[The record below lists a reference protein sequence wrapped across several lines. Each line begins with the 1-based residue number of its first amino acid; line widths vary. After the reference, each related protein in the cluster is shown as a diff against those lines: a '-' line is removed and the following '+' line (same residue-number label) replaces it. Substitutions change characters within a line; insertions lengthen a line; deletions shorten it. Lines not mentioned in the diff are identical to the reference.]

1 MAIIE
6 IWSSEPVKGSEDIAE
21 LSYNEDFDR
30 YAMLTTDCGRPHV
43 VLLNEQDVMRL
54 AHRLFSLIQ
63 KKLNDY
69 AEKAAA
75 EMTEEYEKSEKDCM
89 WERE

>member
-1 MAIIE
+1 MATIE
-6 IWSSEPVKGSEDIAE
+6 IWSSKPVKGSEDIVE

-30 YAMLTTDCGRPHV
+30 YAILTTDCGRSHV
-43 VLLNEQDVMRL
+43 VLLNEEDVMRL
-54 AHRLFSLIQ
+54 AHHLFCVIQ
-63 KKLNDY
+63 KKLEDF